1 VQVEFPGVQAMHPTL
16 AEQVCP
22 VAAQSVTVGAPPSE
36 LHTVATLPEQLIGLK
51 VPGAQGPAPVDVA
64 ASEPASG
71 PAVPLV
77 LNDPQPASAVPPQAK
92 PQATRQA
99 TRQKLAA

>member
-1 VQVEFPGVQAMHPTL
+1 VQVEFPGVHAMHPTL

-22 VAAQSVTVGAPPSE
+22 VAAQSVTLGAPPSE

-51 VPGAQGPAPVDVA
+51 VPGAQGAAPVA
-64 ASEPASG
+64 ASDPPSG

-77 LNDPQPASAVPPQAK
+77 PNVPQPASNVPPQTA
-92 PQATRQA
+92 PHAPRQA
-99 TRQKLAA
+99 TRKKKAA